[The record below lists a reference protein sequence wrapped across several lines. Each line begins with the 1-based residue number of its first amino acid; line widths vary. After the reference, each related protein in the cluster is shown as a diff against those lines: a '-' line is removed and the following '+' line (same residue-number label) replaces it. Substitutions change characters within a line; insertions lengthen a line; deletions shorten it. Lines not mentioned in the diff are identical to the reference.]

1 MNSFTTLAKL
11 GLKYYIYALICPIT
25 NKIFYIGKG
34 SGNRVF
40 EHTME
45 ADKFQD
51 SKKYKL
57 EKINELKSKGL
68 SPKYVILKHGIEDE
82 KLAYEYEAT
91 MIDMF
96 TNPNSPLYGTTE
108 LTNDVSGHHTELN
121 GVKTVEQIQAQ
132 YDCEEI
138 SCQPGDKIV
147 CIHINKYV
155 PKDQLWNRAKGMWRM
170 SKQSLEKAKQANFAI
185 VEYQGLVIG
194 AFINLQWFAED
205 PLKKCKRYYFTG
217 DYTEDCIYLNKIIL
231 PKRVPGRQWPLIF
244 LGY

>member
-40 EHTME
+40 EHAME
-45 ADKFQD
+45 AEMFKD

-57 EKINELKSKGL
+57 EKINELKAKGL

-96 TNPNSPLYGTTE
+96 TNPNSPLYGTTD
-108 LTNDVSGHHTELN
+108 LTNDVAGHHTELN

-138 SCQPGDKIV
+138 ECQPGDKIV
-147 CIHINKYV
+147 CIHINKYM
-155 PKDQLWNRAKGMWRM
+155 PKDQLWSRAKGFWRM
-170 SKQSLEKAKQANFAI
+170 SPESLEKARQAKYVI

-194 AFINLQWFAED
+194 AYKNLKWYEEVPPRKNKHYF
-205 PLKKCKRYYFTG
+205 FTG
-217 DYTEDCIYLNKIIL
+217 DYAEDCIYLNKIIL